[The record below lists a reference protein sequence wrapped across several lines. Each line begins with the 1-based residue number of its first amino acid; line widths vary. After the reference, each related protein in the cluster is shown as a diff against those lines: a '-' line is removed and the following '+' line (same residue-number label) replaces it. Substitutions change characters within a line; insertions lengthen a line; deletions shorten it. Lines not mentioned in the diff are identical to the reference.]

1 MKIDSPRSF
10 WLRIDTL
17 RGKESLKEIA
27 QRCNLNYDTL
37 RNKRS
42 GKNPVYPNLVDGV
55 VLAEA
60 LNTTAKFLLT
70 GEDKEIGNFSP
81 RIRAIIISCINAKE
95 EDLCLVERVLRISS
109 KNQTAI

>member
-1 MKIDSPRSF
+1 MKIDAPRNF

-17 RGKESLKEIA
+17 RGNKSLKEIA
-27 QRCNLNYDTL
+27 KECNLNYDTL

-42 GKNPVYPNLVDGV
+42 GEKPVYPNLVDGV

-60 LNTTAKFLLT
+60 LNTSARFLLT
-70 GEDKEIGNFSP
+70 GENKETVIYP
-81 RIRAIIISCINAKE
+81 LRIRTIADACMKAS
-95 EDLCLVERVLRISS
+95 EDDLKLVERVLRISS

>member
-1 MKIDSPRSF
+1 MKIDSPRNF

-17 RGKESLKEIA
+17 RGNVSLKEIA
-27 QRCNLNYDTL
+27 HKCDLNYDTL

-42 GKNPVYPNLVDGV
+42 GKTPVYPNLVDGV

-60 LNTTAKFLLT
+60 LNTTARFLLT
-70 GEDKEIGNFSP
+70 GEDEETGAFSP
-81 RIRAIIISCINAKE
+81 RIRAIIIGCVNANDD
-95 EDLCLVERVLRISS
+95 DLKLVEKVLGISS